1 MTIEEAKRPLSTIQ
15 TVKAQLGIPR
25 PPQGLMVFLCLR
37 KKTMMKEAPK
47 MTVSDPNSS
56 LPSFLTRFDSLELN
70 SLPTSHFHSFGPPFV
85 NFLQFSMPTEGLLLL
100 EGLLKV
106 HWDFTSGFRRCVF
119 LGNIL
124 VELFYAVLVSL
135 KDTSLDS
142 LFDGRLLEWKGVVQ
156 YLMEAKLN
164 LSFLL
169 EYLRSLAHALFQRK
183 ASRDLDVEIVA
194 IEEALARA
202 YKVLQDLKNRKQQSL
217 SFSATSSIFAVPLEG
232 SLLAGLIP

>member
-1 MTIEEAKRPLSTIQ
+1 
-15 TVKAQLGIPR
+15 
-25 PPQGLMVFLCLR
+25 
-37 KKTMMKEAPK
+37 MMEEAPK
-47 MTVSDPNSS
+47 MTASDPSSS

-85 NFLQFSMPTEGLLLL
+85 NFLQFSMPTKGLLLL

-135 KDTSLDS
+135 KDTFLDS

-169 EYLRSLAHALFQRK
+169 EYLRSLAHALF
-183 ASRDLDVEIVA
+183 
-194 IEEALARA
+194 
-202 YKVLQDLKNRKQQSL
+202 
-217 SFSATSSIFAVPLEG
+217 
-232 SLLAGLIP
+232 